1 MLPPDLQRL
10 SRIRDYCEL
19 IEATV
24 KRFGGTYEHFAGD
37 VDFQQSI
44 SFSILQIGELA
55 GSLSEDV
62 RSANKA
68 PDPAGDRALLRRNP
82 SNGFPCKRRREMVV
96 WLCDTNQITNLFV
109 GVFALWQ
116 KRSPTLHPPTGRSKV
131 CVAANGVAFFGG
143 AASAA
148 PLFYLWRATRCRTMK
163 RCII

>member
-62 RSANKA
+62 RSATGAEMNWSHIKGMRNIVAHHYGKIDFGIVWSVATDDIPKLKA
-68 PDPAGDRALLRRNP
+68 
-82 SNGFPCKRRREMVV
+82 F
-96 WLCDTNQITNLFV
+96 CDGQL
-109 GVFALWQ
+109 G
-116 KRSPTLHPPTGRSKV
+116 
-131 CVAANGVAFFGG
+131 
-143 AASAA
+143 SAA
-148 PLFYLWRATRCRTMK
+148 QAAIK
-163 RCII
+163 DEENKK